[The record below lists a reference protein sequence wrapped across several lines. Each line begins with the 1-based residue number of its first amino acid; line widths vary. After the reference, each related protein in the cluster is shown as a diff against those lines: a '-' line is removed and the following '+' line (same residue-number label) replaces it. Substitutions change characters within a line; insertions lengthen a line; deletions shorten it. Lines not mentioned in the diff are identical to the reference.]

1 MQTSSASIKLDE
13 KERRVKSLLKS
24 YYHKEEEEVC
34 EEEGTTTKTIN
45 NNNNNNNKKKEIEAA
60 ATVEIRIGIGK
71 EEKNTNEEDQN
82 IGSSNYESSL
92 HSSGFISDEVRV

>member
-1 MQTSSASIKLDE
+1 MQTSNASIKLDE

-34 EEEGTTTKTIN
+34 EEEGTTTKTI